1 MTTSRLVLAI
11 ATILAMLA
19 PPIPIS
25 AMDETPKNPKHEARV
40 ENIANLPEVI
50 WQDSD
55 PATLDLIY
63 GPGGKEQA
71 PDPHGTYTFVAEDLK
86 QSQPKFD
93 VKDAQG
99 THWRIKLG
107 EESQPE
113 VAAAR
118 LLWAAGY
125 YVDQDY
131 YFDEIK
137 VEGLPKLHRGQNYVS
152 ADGVVRGARLKLK
165 SKEYKKVGN
174 WSWSKNPFVGTKELN
189 GMRVMMALVNNWDV
203 STINNSIYAINDQRE
218 YVVSDIGASFG
229 NTGSVAT
236 RSKGKLGDYEKSKFI
251 AKTSPEYVDFVMHER
266 PFFLAAVDVP
276 YYRQRGRME
285 DVAKHIPRADAKWL
299 GQRLGRLSDD
309 QIRDCFRAAGY
320 SPEQVDAYAKVVQ
333 ERITELNAL

>member
-1 MTTSRLVLAI
+1 MTSSRLVLAI
-11 ATILAMLA
+11 AMILAMLA

-25 AMDETPKNPKHEARV
+25 AMDETPKNSKHEARV

-63 GPGGKEQA
+63 GPGGKEHA
-71 PDPHGTYTFVAEDLK
+71 PDPDGTYTFVAEDLK

-99 THWRIKLG
+99 THWRVKLG

-118 LLWAAGY
+118 LLYAAGY

-174 WSWSKNPFVGTKELN
+174 WSWSKNPFAGTKELN

-203 STINNSIYAINDQRE
+203 STINNSIYAINGQRE

-276 YYRQRGRME
+276 YYLQRGRME

-333 ERITELNAL
+333 ERIAELNDL